1 MLPRVPVAE
10 PVRSEGATVDLT
22 TFYATVGGI
31 SFTLHGLW
39 WVVVMSKREWQQQ
52 RPRRLMAYVVSM
64 HFLLPGMMSLLS
76 IIAPDE
82 PLLWRTTFALAGLLG
97 VVGVLLV
104 LRTLREEHDTPSLVR
119 LIQVLVLPV
128 YGLIT
133 VLALFPELPATLG
146 LGLRAIQVEAII
158 TTVLLFFGVQ
168 SAWVLM
174 LEPRAPG
181 LGDGDATAPAE
192 QRDSGG

>member
-1 MLPRVPVAE
+1 M
-10 PVRSEGATVDLT
+10 DLT

-39 WVVVMSKREWQQQ
+39 WVVVMSKKEWQLQ
-52 RPRRLMAYVVSM
+52 RARRLLAYVVSL
-64 HFLLPGMMSLLS
+64 HFLVPGMMSLLS
-76 IIAPDE
+76 IVAPDQ
-82 PLLWRTTFALAGLLG
+82 PLLWRATFAIAGLLG
-97 VVGVLLV
+97 LVGVVLV
-104 LRTLREEHDTPSLVR
+104 LRTLREEHDTPGLVR

-128 YGLIT
+128 YVAIT

-146 LGLRAIQVEAII
+146 IGLKATQVEAII

-181 LGDGDATAPAE
+181 VAGPAAPTAADIPDVAV
-192 QRDSGG
+192 